1 MSRSIDVLVLAA
13 DHRGSTGLRLDDEI
27 RTVLQ
32 RTRSH
37 ADTTRVD
44 LHTEIAASSDD
55 VRDAL
60 LRHTPQV
67 VHVASHGDGEQG
79 IVLDDGTRLDPARLR
94 TLFATFRE
102 VRLVVLNICSSL
114 PAAEALSDVVDHVIA
129 MELPIDDR
137 AAIRFSGWLY
147 SALAAGRD
155 VATAFALARDTMHD
169 AFGADHALPRLLSR
183 PGSSPAITPARR
195 TPGASRAA
203 GSNTAENNDVDG
215 AMSMVNAGAP
225 GGRNVARG
233 NRVGASGS
241 LVMSNER

>member
-1 MSRSIDVLVLAA
+1 MPRSIDVLVLAA

-37 ADTTRVD
+37 AAANRMN
-44 LHTEIAASSDD
+44 LHTAMAASPDD

-67 VHVASHGDGEQG
+67 VHVASHGDGEHG
-79 IVLDDGTRLDPARLR
+79 IVLDDGTRLDPTRLR

-102 VRLVVLNICSSL
+102 VRLVVLNVCRSL

-129 MELPIDDR
+129 MELPIDDG
-137 AAIRFSGWLY
+137 AAIQFSGWLY

-155 VATAFALARDTMHD
+155 VPTAFALARDTMYD
-169 AFGADHALPRLLSR
+169 AFGTDHALPRLLSR
-183 PGSSPAITPARR
+183 PGSAPVITPARR
-195 TPGASRAA
+195 TPGASRTT
-203 GSNTAENNDVDG
+203 GVNIAEDNDVEG
-215 AMSMVNAGAP
+215 AMSMKNRNKVA
-225 GGRNVARG
+225 GRNEARG
-233 NRVGASGS
+233 NRVGGP
-241 LVMSNER
+241 LQMLND